1 MSCGSEMNR
10 LSGPEDARDLTPH
23 SRASVGDGEC
33 WDSRGLEGAQTRL
46 QIQRGMWDVLYEE
59 TALCVPQTSP
69 GIGGGDGHGA
79 GDGDD
84 VVEVGGGGDGGGL
97 DLEEMRGGKG
107 Q

>member
-1 MSCGSEMNR
+1 
-10 LSGPEDARDLTPH
+10 
-23 SRASVGDGEC
+23 
-33 WDSRGLEGAQTRL
+33 
-46 QIQRGMWDVLYEE
+46 MWDVLYEE
-59 TALCVPQTSP
+59 TALCVPRTSP
-69 GIGGGDGHGA
+69 RIGGGDGHGA